1 MKKTLSKITTIALA
15 AATIFAAAVFTACS
29 NSSGGVP
36 YVPTSGGS
44 QSGTGSGTGTQT
56 GGENGQGE
64 NNGGNSGGQQN
75 FTLEPYY
82 YYEMTVYD
90 TAQIEDIIG
99 LPINYLSVEQKPHEV
114 ESGEGVVYASGS
126 NITGEAAGT
135 AIIKVVI
142 NKDSS
147 FNPQTY
153 KYDTTY
159 ETRLVVTVTESSQG
173 GGSGSQGGSQDT
185 ATSEGLKSFLTGDWT
200 CSGTCNG
207 TRYSGTLSLNAN
219 GSGHIKITLGSSTAH
234 DTDFSW
240 TASASASSGK
250 TWKTLVISGAGSSQ
264 GAIDGNHSLTTSA
277 SGFVMSGNFG
287 FGMPSQ
293 TSWTRQ

>member
-1 MKKTLSKITTIALA
+1 MKKTILTFAAFAAISVVAAIALA
-15 AATIFAAAVFTACS
+15 SCS
-29 NSSGGVP
+29 NSSSGVP
-36 YVPTSGGS
+36 FIPSSGGGS
-44 QSGTGSGTGTQT
+44 PSDSSAGGTNTDTNNGGQQS
-56 GGENGQGE
+56 
-64 NNGGNSGGQQN
+64 GGNSGGQEN
-75 FTLEPYY
+75 FTLEQYY
-82 YYEMTVYD
+82 YCTMNVYD
-90 TAQIEDIIG
+90 VVQVENIIG
-99 LPINYLSVEQKPHEV
+99 LPNYLSVNQKPHEV
-114 ESGEGVVYASGS
+114 ESGENVVYANGS

-135 AIIKVVI
+135 AIIKVII
-142 NKDSS
+142 NKESS

-153 KYDTTY
+153 KYGVTY
-159 ETRLVVTVTESSQG
+159 ETRLVVTVVENAQSG
-173 GGSGSQGGSQDT
+173 GQTSGGSQNT
-185 ATSEGLKSFLTGDWT
+185 ATSEGLKAFLAGGWV
-200 CSGTCNG
+200 CSGSCNG
-207 TRYSGTLSLNAN
+207 TRYSGALTLNAN

-240 TASASASSGK
+240 TASASASGGK